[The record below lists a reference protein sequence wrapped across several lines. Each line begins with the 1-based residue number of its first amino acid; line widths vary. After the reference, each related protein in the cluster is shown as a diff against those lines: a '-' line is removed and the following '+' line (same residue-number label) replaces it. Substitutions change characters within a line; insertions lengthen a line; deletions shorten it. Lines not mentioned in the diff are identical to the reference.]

1 VNQCDVVIVNFNAG
15 LFLKDAVASV
25 TLSPAVAHVY
35 IVDNGSTDT
44 SLELLD
50 LVQDD
55 RLMTIRNASNLGFA
69 AGCNIGLAR
78 ATAESVL
85 VLNPDCRVVDGAIE
99 RLAAVLQSG
108 DRVGMVG
115 PLLLNP
121 DGSEQAVGR
130 RKFPTPR
137 VLFEQTFGPSR
148 PQPLPKQPVDVEAI
162 SGACMMV
169 RRAAAAA
176 VGPMDEA
183 YFLHF
188 EDLDWCMRF
197 RQQGWN
203 ILFVPDAKVTH
214 QKGISSRTR
223 PLAVEYYKHRGILRF
238 YQKFLSDA
246 YSRWQMALMIIVV
259 WSRFA
264 GVAMWRLL
272 SSRG

>member
-15 LFLKDAVASV
+15 LFLKDAVTSV
-25 TLSPAVAHVY
+25 AHSPAVSHVY
-35 IVDNGSTDT
+35 IVDNGSTDA
-44 SLELLD
+44 SIELLD
-50 LVQDD
+50 SVRDD
-55 RLMTIRNASNLGFA
+55 RLVTIRNDSNLGFA

-85 VLNPDCRVVDGAIE
+85 LLNPDCRVVDGGIE
-99 RLAAVLQSG
+99 RLVAALRSG

-115 PLLLNP
+115 PLLLSP
-121 DGSEQAVGR
+121 DGSEQVVGR
-130 RKFPTPR
+130 RRFPTPGI
-137 VLFEQTFGPSR
+137 VFAQTFGSSR
-148 PQPLPKQPVDVEAI
+148 PQPLPKQPIGVEAI

-169 RRAAAAA
+169 RRAAATA

-197 RQQGWN
+197 RQRGWD

-214 QKGISSRTR
+214 QGGISSRTR
-223 PLAVEYYKHRGILRF
+223 PFAVEYYKHRGIIRF

-246 YSRWQMALMIIVV
+246 YSRWQMVLMIIAV

-264 GVAMWRLL
+264 GVALWRLL

>member
-1 VNQCDVVIVNFNAG
+1 MNECDVVIVNFNTET
-15 LFLKDAVASV
+15 FLKDAVESV
-25 TLSPAVAHVY
+25 MRSPAVARVY
-35 IVDNGSTDT
+35 VVDNGSTDT
-44 SLELLD
+44 SLELLAQVHD
-50 LVQDD
+50 NRLV
-55 RLMTIRNASNLGFA
+55 TIRNASNLGFA

-85 VLNPDCRVVDGAIE
+85 LLNPDCRVADGVIE
-99 RLAAVLQSG
+99 RLIAALQSK

-115 PLLLNP
+115 LLNP

-130 RKFPTPR
+130 RKFPTPS
-137 VLFEQTFGPSR
+137 VVFAQTFGSSR
-148 PQPLPKQPVDVEAI
+148 PPPLPKEPVEIEAI

-176 VGPMDEA
+176 IGPMDEA
-183 YFLHF
+183 YFLHV

-197 RQQGWN
+197 RQGGWA

-214 QKGISSRTR
+214 QKGISSRKR
-223 PLAVEYYKHRGILRF
+223 PLAVEYYKHRGIIPF
-238 YQKFLSDA
+238 YRKFLSNA
-246 YSRWQMALMIIVV
+246 YSRWQMVLVIIGV

-272 SSRG
+272 SSW